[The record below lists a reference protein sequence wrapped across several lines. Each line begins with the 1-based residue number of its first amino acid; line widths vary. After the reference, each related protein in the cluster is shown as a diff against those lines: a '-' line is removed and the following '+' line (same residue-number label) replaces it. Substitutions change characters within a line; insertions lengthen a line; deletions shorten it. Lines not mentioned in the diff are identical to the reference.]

1 VADRDER
8 ERAEEPSEPA
18 QARRPPRGL
27 ASRGLGPGRHYSAFV
42 GLAFLALI
50 AVAVINAIGTEEGGI
65 LGSDPTEAGSAL
77 PAFAVPEALGPVEG
91 DANIYQDDCE
101 SSEVPCP
108 EDQRRVPA
116 CEIDPE
122 GVLRVCDFFDRP
134 LVISFWFTRQ
144 AECLPAQDLIDE
156 LAQRYR
162 GKINFLSINVRD
174 DRNEVREITEER
186 GWRVPVGHDAD
197 GAVSNLYR
205 VGGCPTVALAYPGG
219 ILASAI
225 VGGEVTEPSVR
236 ERLDKL
242 LRESRRRAMRDR

>member
-1 VADRDER
+1 M
-8 ERAEEPSEPA
+8 
-18 QARRPPRGL
+18 RPG
-27 ASRGLGPGRHYSAFV
+27 GRYSAFA
-42 GLAFLALI
+42 GLAFVAIITIALI
-50 AVAVINAIGTEEGGI
+50 NMIRTEEGGI

-77 PAFAVPEALGPVEG
+77 PAFAVPEAQGPVAG

-101 SSEVPCP
+101 TSEVPCP
-108 EDQRRVPA
+108 EDERRVPA

-144 AECLPAQDLIDE
+144 AECLPAQDAIDE
-156 LAQRYR
+156 LARRYR
-162 GKINFLSINVRD
+162 GEVNFLSINVRD
-174 DRNEVREITEER
+174 DRDEVREIAEER

-205 VGGCPTVALAYPGG
+205 VGGCPTLALAYPGG
-219 ILASAI
+219 ILAGAM
-225 VGGEVTEPSVR
+225 VGGEVTEASVR
-236 ERLDKL
+236 ERLDEL